1 MYRLVYASFTPFLYC
16 RCGAFIAYRTWVSY
30 WFTTSYDTEEM
41 WWRATLHLLSLKS
54 RKKKL
59 KEIERKFYRWFADY
73 FIESVKLLSISK
85 EELSKRLTIRNAEDL
100 ESCFKNGQDCA
111 AILGHYCNWEWLSCV
126 GISLRARERLDLFTN
141 PLENK
146 AIDKLFI
153 DLRSCVGGVPVP
165 KNEILRYL
173 GSISQR
179 GHKKLVWVYLWP
191 VTSMAK
197 HSSLATFFKPRN
209 ACFHWS
215 RAHNAKD
222 EQCCLLRRDEQTEA
236 RLLCLWISF
245 DYKRPQ

>member
-1 MYRLVYASFTPFLYC
+1 MVPLSPIGHGFRIDL
-16 RCGAFIAYRTWVSY
+16 
-30 WFTTSYDTEEM
+30 
-41 WWRATLHLLSLKS
+41 LHLTIQKKCGEEQPCIFFP
-54 RKKKL
+54 RKVERRA

-126 GISLRARERLDLFTN
+126 GISLPSERKVGLVYK
-141 PLENK
+141 PIRNK

-173 GSISQR
+173 VQYRKEGVRSLFGYISDQSPR
-179 GHKKLVWVYLWP
+179 WQNIHLWLP
-191 VTSMAK
+191 
-197 HSSLATFFKPRN
+197 FFKPRN

-236 RLLCLWISF
+236 RLLCL
-245 DYKRPQ
+245 